1 MENEAMSTANPSTP
15 NGTDT
20 TPWPLVEF
28 WTKFIDQNA
37 EQTQTLLNGFKEGCD
52 PAALRRLWLDSLAN
66 SMDCY
71 MRSPAFLESM
81 RRNNEM
87 MTHLKES
94 ADDVAR
100 DVARAT
106 GIPRINDISG
116 LFERLQIGQ
125 EAILTRLKAIEDR
138 LDSLENKRKRPHAS
152 S

>member
-1 MENEAMSTANPSTP
+1 MTTATP
-15 NGTDT
+15 NGTDA

-28 WTKFIDQNA
+28 WSKFIDQNT

-125 EAILTRLKAIEDR
+125 EAILARLKAIEER
-138 LDSLENKRKRPHAS
+138 LDSLENKRKRPHAGS
-152 S
+152 